1 MSAVRFCHPQP
12 INKRGVNMD
21 VIELNEGDTLI
32 LKLNCI
38 MEPEQL
44 DILNYCFN
52 QLKINLLI
60 IPLTMD
66 LVGIKYANKL

>member
-1 MSAVRFCHPQP
+1 M
-12 INKRGVNMD
+12 N

-44 DILNYCFN
+44 DILNDCFN